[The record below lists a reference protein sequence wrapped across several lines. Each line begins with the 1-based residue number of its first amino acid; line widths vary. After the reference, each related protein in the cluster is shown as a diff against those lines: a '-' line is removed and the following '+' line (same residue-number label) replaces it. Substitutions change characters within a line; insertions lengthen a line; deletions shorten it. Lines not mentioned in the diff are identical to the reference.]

1 MPPES
6 LRHQFS
12 KAPLPPPPPRKPL
25 PSARSRPCRTAH
37 AECGPRDDVCAMRS
51 FLLTWRLPVPA
62 RSPALPCSLCCASRR
77 RPVQQWRGRASSP
90 GLEAGP
96 AVRPRA
102 RERPPWRVLFFGTDD
117 FARQTLQALSAAR
130 ENKGDQLVENLE
142 VVTVPTPSPKGLP
155 VKSFALQSQLPLYEW
170 PDVGSGE
177 FDVGVVA
184 SFGRLLNEELILKF
198 PYYLPR
204 WRGPAPVVHTVLHG
218 DTVTGVTIM
227 QIKPKRF
234 DVGPIIKQEAIPVP
248 PRCTA
253 KELETVLSR
262 LGANMLI
269 SVLRNLPENLKNER
283 QQPAEG
289 ITYAPKI
296 SVAMSCVKWEEQ
308 TPEEILRLQRAIGS
322 MIPLQTLWMGSI
334 IKLLDLVE
342 ASSPVLAD
350 QKLTGQS
357 VLPGTIIYH
366 KQSQTLLVC
375 CKGGWIGVRS
385 VIFKKKLTATDF
397 YNGYLHL
404 WFQQN
409 SQAQLKEC
417 RFQTLNLTKKKHGKQ
432 SKLLLCNSALTI

>member
-1 MPPES
+1 MRA
-6 LRHQFS
+6 L
-12 KAPLPPPPPRKPL
+12 LP
-25 PSARSRPCRTAH
+25 A
-37 AECGPRDDVCAMRS
+37 
-51 FLLTWRLPVPA
+51 WRLPIPA
-62 RSPALPCSLCCASRR
+62 RAPAPPCGLCCASRR
-77 RPVQQWRGRASSP
+77 RPAHQWRGRASSP
-90 GLEAGP
+90 GGGDGA
-96 AVRPRA
+96 AVQPRA

-117 FARQTLQALSAAR
+117 FAREALRALSAAR
-130 ENKGDQLVENLE
+130 ENKGDQIVENLE
-142 VVTVPTPSPKGLP
+142 VVTVPSPSPKGLQ
-155 VKSFALQSQLPLYEW
+155 VKSYALQAQLPVYEW

-184 SFGRLLNEELILKF
+184 SFGRLLSEELILKF

-204 WRGPAPVVHTVLHG
+204 WRGPAPIVHTVLHG

-234 DVGPIIKQEAIPVP
+234 DVGPIIKQETVPVP
-248 PRCTA
+248 PQCTA

-269 SVLRNLPENLKNER
+269 SVLRNLPDSLKNER

-289 ITYAPKI
+289 VTYAPKI
-296 SVAMSCVKWEEQ
+296 SVALSCVKWEEQ

-322 MIPLQTLWMGSI
+322 MIPLQTLWMGST

-342 ASSPVLAD
+342 THSPGLAD
-350 QKLTGQS
+350 QKLMGQS
-357 VLPGTIIYH
+357 ILPGTIIYH
-366 KQSQTLLVC
+366 KQSQALLVC

-385 VIFKKKLTATDF
+385 VIFKKKLTAADF

-417 RFQTLNLTKKKHGKQ
+417 RFQTLNLTKKKCRKK
-432 SKLLLCNSALTI
+432 SKLLLCNSALSI